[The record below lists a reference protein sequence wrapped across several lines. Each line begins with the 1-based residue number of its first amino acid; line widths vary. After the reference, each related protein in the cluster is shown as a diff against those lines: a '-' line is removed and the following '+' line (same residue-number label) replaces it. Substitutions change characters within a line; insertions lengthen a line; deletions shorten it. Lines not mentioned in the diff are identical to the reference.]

1 MDHLPEVVGAVTSDR
16 VPCVCDPHFFDGG
29 TFETFPERKGYRLI
43 EHDSFA
49 KFILNA
55 DGSRLTPE
63 QLASIAQA
71 WLFFGLLT
79 ETLKVGHVLIDPE
92 DFVQRDGT
100 AVYITT
106 RRLPYYLDLLEQ
118 AGSRTPTKARKLV
131 FRRQSAM
138 MIHSLVFRLHQFSD
152 YWIHDTDYWRTFSQ
166 SNLPAEAYKVTLSL
180 AIEISICVLQDTL
193 DRSSRRAF
201 GINHDV
207 PEGLFLCKGLLEGL
221 PRAGWCPSEISL
233 ILHGFDDTSAFFA
246 SRLER
251 RRTKADHS
259 KCSATK
265 CRAFN
270 IDTEVYKTQHTEGCR
285 GCADVSIDNDELAA
299 ALRLNKTP
307 RVRIK
312 VQDTNTEAQIKLMI
326 TDSGPYVAISHVW
339 SDGLG
344 NATTNALPSCQ
355 LVRLHNLTAKLG
367 GEFTDNLPAI
377 WIDTLM
383 VPVKKG
389 VEKRMALGRLS
400 QYYREATKV
409 LVLDSDLLNASRFG
423 SQEEQ
428 LTRVFF
434 STWMR
439 RLWTSE
445 EGILSRDKLEF
456 QFNDGVIS
464 MKQLTNTGQF
474 SSRSDT
480 LGNKL
485 SQMLEYFLPD
495 IAYQY
500 LQQPKTPQARS
511 NTILELLPILQ
522 YRLTTK
528 AADEP
533 LCISHILGLDATT
546 MLFTDEADL
555 RMKELLKLLMEH
567 GTLFPRRLLFTNE
580 RKLKFNGT
588 SWAPAS
594 FMAIDQEDVFDLTR
608 DTSRKYGSYCPDKG
622 LLVDGLNGF
631 VLDFGDETFKSVTF
645 VEFNKRIYALT
656 PTPLDERCQGG
667 GKFWSRQEHEKAL
680 NPDTALRWSHE
691 CQKLIGKSPRT
702 TAVVYESTSAALLV
716 SFYHFERQPHE
727 ENNNLVYAQPISR
740 LYMCELKTQNQNYIA
755 SGAST
760 DAIRFT
766 NPDWDFEQTELQMHV
781 ELDKFHD
788 PATSTFLRCKCI
800 DPSQRWCIG

>member
-1 MDHLPEVVGAVTSDR
+1 MDHLPEVVGAITPNR

-43 EHDSFA
+43 EHDSYT

-71 WLFFGLLT
+71 WLFFGFLT

-118 AGSRTPTKARKLV
+118 AGSLLPTKAYKPL
-131 FRRQSAM
+131 FRRQSDM
-138 MIHSLVFRLHQFSD
+138 MTHALVFRFHQFSD
-152 YWIHDTDYWRTFSQ
+152 HWIHDTDYWRAFTK
-166 SNLPAEAYKVTLSL
+166 LPAEAYKVTLPL
-180 AIEISICVLQDTL
+180 AIELSICVLQETL

-201 GINHDV
+201 GINHSSGGDY
-207 PEGLFLCKGLLEGL
+207 LCKGLVEGL
-221 PRAGWCPSEISL
+221 PRGGWCPSEISL

-259 KCSATK
+259 KCSANK

-270 IDTEVYKTQHTEGCR
+270 IVTEVYKTQHTEGCR

-299 ALRLNKTP
+299 VLRLNKTP

-312 VQDTNTEAQIKLMI
+312 VKDTNTEAQIKVTI

-367 GEFTDNLPAI
+367 GEFTDDLPAI
-377 WIDTLM
+377 WIDTLL

-409 LVLDSDLLNASRFG
+409 LVLDSDLLNASHFC

-428 LTRVFF
+428 LARVFF

-439 RLWTSE
+439 RLWTLE

-464 MKQLTNTGQF
+464 MKQLSYTGQI
-474 SSRSDT
+474 SSRPDT
-480 LGNKL
+480 LGNTL
-485 SQMLEYFLPD
+485 CQMLEYFLPD

-500 LQQPKTPQARS
+500 LQQPEPPQARL
-511 NTILELLPILQ
+511 NTIPALLPILQ

-533 LCISHILGLDATT
+533 LCVSHILGLDATT

-555 RMKELLKLLMEH
+555 RMKELLKHLMEH

-580 RKLKFNGT
+580 PKLKLNGT

-594 FMAIDQEDVFDLTR
+594 FMAIDQEDVFYLNR
-608 DTSRKYGSYCPDKG
+608 DDSRKYGSYLPDKG

-631 VLDFGDETFKSVTF
+631 LLDFGDETFKSVTF
-645 VEFNKRIYALT
+645 VECDKRIYALT
-656 PTPLDERCQGG
+656 PTPMEERCQGG
-667 GKFWSRQEHEKAL
+667 GTFWSRQEHEKAL
-680 NPDTALRWSHE
+680 NPDTALHWSLE

-702 TAVVYESTSAALLV
+702 TAVVYETPYAALLV
-716 SFYHFERQPHE
+716 SFYHFERLPHE
-727 ENNNLVYAQPISR
+727 GNNNLVYAQPISR
-740 LYMCELKTQNQNYIA
+740 LYMRELKTQNQNYIA
-755 SGAST
+755 RGADT
-760 DAIRFT
+760 DVIRMT